1 MLGPLLLLVRLR
13 LVDDLRCLLNLKHPL
28 LPLLLAPSRT
38 VEDAILHH
46 VLDREGPR
54 AGAVFVHSHLA
65 VLQVHQAL
73 RRLVAL
79 KRSLA
84 RVVLQLLPL
93 EHKVPV
99 LPRHVV
105 PPSLLEDALVEG
117 AAEGEVH
124 EARRLLCFLR
134 HSHCAS
140 SLDEAD
146 HSRIVLPCA
155 QAHEVALVQEVS
167 AGDEGAGAED
177 AEDGDSEVLP
187 VVLIRDAVAEAVEMH
202 RRVAVVLDDPLNCS
216 LLDVVDV
223 LIAKRLLGQVL
234 SLAQRYGDGELVVSE
249 HELERLDLRLDQ
261 TVVRCPVEEKVS
273 HLWLQMNFHVECL
286 VSQLIGAVLVQ
297 HVDIALAE
305 DDDVAAFIER
315 GVEH

>member
-1 MLGPLLLLVRLR
+1 MPLRG
-13 LVDDLRCLLNLKHPL
+13 CQGGW
-28 LPLLLAPSRT
+28 SR
-38 VEDAILHH
+38 
-46 VLDREGPR
+46 REGTRRGKEEGEGSRQQAAGSRQQAAGRQEENAGGEAGGR
-54 AGAVFVHSHLA
+54 A
-65 VLQVHQAL
+65 
-73 RRLVAL
+73 
-79 KRSLA
+79 RS
-84 RVVLQLLPL
+84 
-93 EHKVPV
+93 
-99 LPRHVV
+99 
-105 PPSLLEDALVEG
+105 SLVEG